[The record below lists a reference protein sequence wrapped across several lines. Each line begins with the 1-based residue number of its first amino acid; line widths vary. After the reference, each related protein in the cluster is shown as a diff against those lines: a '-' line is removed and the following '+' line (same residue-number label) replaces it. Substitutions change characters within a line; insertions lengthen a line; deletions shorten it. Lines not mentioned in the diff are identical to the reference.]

1 MLRVI
6 SAVLIVLQTFA
17 RQPTLC
23 NSICRGDDQRAFRG
37 DYRHVTFPSVRSCSM
52 SDPLNGK
59 VRKSRGERNGL
70 RESGGVGW
78 KASRTQVVEAVVVRL
93 LLQGKGQSLEGG
105 GALLLL
111 QHQLSPARH
120 FTVARGGE
128 RSSLSL
134 NLHNLNQPNPT

>member
-1 MLRVI
+1 ME
-6 SAVLIVLQTFA
+6 
-17 RQPTLC
+17 
-23 NSICRGDDQRAFRG
+23 
-37 DYRHVTFPSVRSCSM
+37 
-52 SDPLNGK
+52 
-59 VRKSRGERNGL
+59 GEQ
-70 RESGGVGW
+70 
-78 KASRTQVVEAVVVRL
+78 SRTQVVEAVVVRL

-134 NLHNLNQPNPT
+134 NLRNLNQPNPT